1 MSQKAWMQAYTRGSK
16 SLQDRLAKVHR
27 NNPEFQDFVKKHGF
41 GGNLSVKQSGL
52 QKKPSVATV
61 KPTDAP
67 NPERGNL
74 DREALI
80 KAAAE
85 KIKNRRMANAN
96 RVAFGGELGG
106 GFSMPGGGFRR
117 YSESIDET
125 VAANFR
131 KIVPGLG
138 KLQAKNR
145 AMDLDKE
152 LDQGIIAKKF
162 TRKERMRRAK
172 HIERFARV
180 ASGENAFK
188 RVNEASDE
196 EIMKVNRKK
205 NKAVIL
211 AAHKKLLSKGYT
223 HIHTDGV
230 STPFDGY
237 DTRHHYLSKNGTHK
251 KIMRYDA
258 YSVGYNTKP
267 RISIETE
274 RLSRKHP
281 DLKEN
286 FELHEDL
293 VEDISYK
300 DGQISMYRGGWIAKR
315 NGKRIGTN
323 VPSKEHAQGLI
334 DNTYKSLTRKTMD
347 VVKKKAREV
356 MSGLGRHSLATE
368 SAANRRRIRSWD
380 SAILK
385 DRTNPNSV
393 AALRAA
399 GKHVEARELE
409 RAMLR
414 KALAKEKT
422 ENSK

>member
-1 MSQKAWMQAYTRGSK
+1 MSQKAWMNAYTKGSK

-180 ASGENAFK
+180 ASGENAF
-188 RVNEASDE
+188 
-196 EIMKVNRKK
+196 RK
-205 NKAVIL
+205 
-211 AAHKKLLSKGYT
+211 
-223 HIHTDGV
+223 
-230 STPFDGY
+230 
-237 DTRHHYLSKNGTHK
+237 
-251 KIMRYDA
+251 
-258 YSVGYNTKP
+258 
-267 RISIETE
+267 
-274 RLSRKHP
+274 
-281 DLKEN
+281 
-286 FELHEDL
+286 
-293 VEDISYK
+293 EDISYK
-300 DGQISMYRGGWIAKR
+300 DGQISMYKGGWVAKR
-315 NGKRIGTN
+315 DGKRIGTN
-323 VPSKEHAQGLI
+323 VPSKEHAKSLI

-356 MSGLGRHSLATE
+356 MSGFGKHSLATE

-380 SAILK
+380 SAVLK
-385 DRTNPNSV
+385 DRSNDPPFTPDKPHKNLGIVVGKNDPGYSKARHLARLGLKKAVERDRINKTIDYISNPKYSVLDKNKINS
-393 AALRAA
+393 LLK
-399 GKHVEARELE
+399 GK
-409 RAMLR
+409 
-414 KALAKEKT
+414 
-422 ENSK
+422 